1 MKRVRQA
8 KLLKKQTS
16 TSIKKALNVNSEN
29 ETFKKKT
36 KFQKSNRS
44 ECFD

>member
-1 MKRVRQA
+1 
-8 KLLKKQTS
+8 
-16 TSIKKALNVNSEN
+16 LNVNSEN

-44 ECFD
+44 ECFDWDAKYEV